1 MTDDASAPRGPVS
14 WFYEVALARVEQW
27 LVFALLMAVISLSSV
42 EIVVRALQLD
52 LFDRVTAQVA
62 SYFLAFHLGLF
73 GGVLACRDARHIA
86 IDALAPHLPRS
97 FRRPLQALLLGV
109 AALTCVWLSTVAYDY
124 VFHQI
129 EAGTTIVP
137 GLTSAFWS
145 ERAWKFPL
153 VLSFAWMALHF
164 AVTAVSAARGTLAD
178 PLHVGGV
185 DPQHEVELDAVRGD
199 TAGTT
204 AGEN

>member
-1 MTDDASAPRGPVS
+1 MTDDATAPRGPVS

-27 LVFALLMAVISLSSV
+27 LVLALLLAVIGLSSV
-42 EIVVRALQLD
+42 EILVRALQLD

-86 IDALAPHLPRS
+86 IDALAPHMPAS
-97 FRRPLQALLLGV
+97 FRRPVQALLLAV
-109 AALTCVWLSTVAYDY
+109 AALTCVWLTTVAWDY

-129 EAGTTIVP
+129 EEGTTIVP
-137 GLTSAFWS
+137 GLTSVFWS

-185 DPQHEVELDAVRGD
+185 DPKHELELD
-199 TAGTT
+199 TPH
-204 AGEN
+204 GER

>member
-1 MTDDASAPRGPVS
+1 MSDRALPRRGSVAWLYS
-14 WFYEVALARVEQW
+14 VALARVEVW
-27 LVFALLMAVISLSSV
+27 LVIALLLAVIGLSTV
-42 EIVVRALQLD
+42 EILVRALQLD

-97 FRRPLQALLLGV
+97 FRRPIQAALLAV
-109 AALTCVWLSTVAYDY
+109 AALTCVWLATVAWDY

-185 DPQHEVELDAVRGD
+185 DPQHEVQLDAPRGE
-199 TAGTT
+199 A
-204 AGEN
+204 

>member
-1 MTDDASAPRGPVS
+1 MSEAAAPPRGS
-14 WFYEVALARVEQW
+14 IGWLYGVALARVEQW
-27 LVFALLMAVISLSSV
+27 LVFALLMAVIGLSAV
-42 EIVVRALQLD
+42 ELIVRNLQLD

-86 IDALAPHLPRS
+86 IDALAPHLPQRL
-97 FRRPLQALLLGV
+97 RRPIQAVLLAV
-109 AALTCVWLSTVAYDY
+109 AALTCAWLAAVAWDY

-137 GLTSAFWS
+137 GLTSGFWS
-145 ERAWKFPL
+145 ERLWKFPL
-153 VLSFAWMALHF
+153 VMAFAWMALHF
-164 AVTAVSAARGTLAD
+164 GVTAVAAARGTLPD

-185 DPQHEVELDAVRGD
+185 DPAHEQSLDVHEDA
-199 TAGTT
+199 A
-204 AGEN
+204 